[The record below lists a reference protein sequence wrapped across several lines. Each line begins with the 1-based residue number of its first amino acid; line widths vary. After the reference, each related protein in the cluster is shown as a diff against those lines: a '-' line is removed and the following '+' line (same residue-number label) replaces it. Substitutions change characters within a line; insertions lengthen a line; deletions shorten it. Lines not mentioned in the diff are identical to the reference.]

1 MNLNDNKF
9 YVYIIATMSAGKSTL
24 INALLARKLMPS
36 KQEACTAI
44 ITKIKNCDLEDFR
57 AVAYDKNGNIIEE
70 VPTLTYEVMQRLNE
84 NKEVF
89 EIDVE
94 GKIPFVS
101 SKDISLVLVDTPGP
115 NNSRDEGHKA
125 ATYRMIDQ
133 SSKTLVLYILNA
145 SQFAVNDDNA
155 LLSDVAA
162 SMSVGGK
169 QSKDRFI
176 FVVNKLADFRMG
188 EDNVESTLK
197 KVRDYLEKHGIHD
210 PNIFP
215 ASALTALNIRTI
227 LSGVDLKSFDPDSD
241 DDTYEAVG
249 KIRKFNRNA
258 GLHLE
263 TFATLTPSLQREI
276 RETLERAK
284 KEKDAKTEALVHSGI
299 ISIEAVIKAH
309 VEEEILPAQNHE
321 ENPNLQPVKDYHRGD
336 KNMIEVFIK
345 YNPYKLET
353 EVKINN
359 EHVKDNSPFR
369 EIAGKEKRLQEWIE
383 NLPAMLREECNDR
396 DYHVVF
402 HGITPDFED
411 LQFIAENAKKD
422 GFNITCEHIPA
433 TETEDKEPV
442 IRQIFEDI
450 QKGPFDELRQ
460 PDLIS
465 SFESASSDNFPVNV
479 IATMSAGKSTLIN
492 ALLARKLMPSKQEAC
507 TAIITKIKNCDLE
520 DFRAVA
526 YDKNGNIIEEVPTL
540 TYEVM
545 QRLNE
550 NKEVFEID
558 VEGKIPF
565 VSSKDIS
572 LVLVDTPGPNNSR
585 DEGHKAATYRMI
597 DQSSKTLVLYILNAS
612 QFAVN
617 DDNALLSDVAASM
630 SVGGKQSKDRF
641 IFVVNKLADFR
652 MGEDNVESTLK
663 KVRDY
668 LEKHGIH
675 DPNIFPASALTALN
689 IRTILSGVDLKSFDP
704 DSADDDTY
712 EAVGKIRKLNRNSG
726 LHLERYATMTPSLQR
741 EIDGTLERARSEKDS
756 KTEALVH
763 TGIIPIEAAIRIYV
777 EKYARTAK
785 IKNIV
790 NTFRKKLESTEALEK
805 LKKEIV
811 SGQERS
817 QEIQKKID
825 VINKK
830 LHDGREAR
838 KFQEEVSRIDYTQ
851 DTEAMSKSIR
861 REIQDEITNRLELS
875 RVKVEKTQ
883 AESFCDGLARFA
895 ETLQAKFVVK
905 LEKGISEHVQKTAR
919 AYLEAYKQKLA
930 NLIEDLKVG
939 DIELSPLEIMEG
951 TLDFYDFEE
960 LIRDFT
966 EKERV
971 QTGRHWKENEDK
983 HWWNPFTW
991 FDDSGWWVNDY
1002 KDVEY
1007 VMGEVLAQKFFSRLE
1022 DGFEV
1027 NIEAA
1032 KNYAVQQA
1040 KVVNDAFEKKFK
1052 ELDEALQKKLNEL
1065 SAYSKDQS
1073 DTEQAIRESEDRLR
1087 WLEEIRKRVDA
1098 ILEI

>member
-36 KQEACTAI
+36 KQEACTAT
-44 ITKIKNCDLEDFR
+44 ITEIKDCDLEDFR
-57 AVAYDKNGNIIEE
+57 AVVYDKDRHVIEE
-70 VPTLTYEVMQRLNE
+70 VPSLTYEVMQRLNDS
-84 NKEVF
+84 KEVSV
-89 EIDVE
+89 IGVE

-176 FVVNKLADFRMG
+176 FVVNKLDDFRS
-188 EDNVESTLK
+188 EDS
-197 KVRDYLEKHGIHD
+197 
-210 PNIFP
+210 
-215 ASALTALNIRTI
+215 
-227 LSGVDLKSFDPDSD
+227 
-241 DDTYEAVG
+241 
-249 KIRKFNRNA
+249 
-258 GLHLE
+258 
-263 TFATLTPSLQREI
+263 
-276 RETLERAK
+276 
-284 KEKDAKTEALVHSGI
+284 
-299 ISIEAVIKAH
+299 
-309 VEEEILPAQNHE
+309 
-321 ENPNLQPVKDYHRGD
+321 
-336 KNMIEVFIK
+336 
-345 YNPYKLET
+345 
-353 EVKINN
+353 
-359 EHVKDNSPFR
+359 
-369 EIAGKEKRLQEWIE
+369 
-383 NLPAMLREECNDR
+383 
-396 DYHVVF
+396 
-402 HGITPDFED
+402 
-411 LQFIAENAKKD
+411 
-422 GFNITCEHIPA
+422 
-433 TETEDKEPV
+433 
-442 IRQIFEDI
+442 
-450 QKGPFDELRQ
+450 
-460 PDLIS
+460 
-465 SFESASSDNFPVNV
+465 
-479 IATMSAGKSTLIN
+479 
-492 ALLARKLMPSKQEAC
+492 
-507 TAIITKIKNCDLE
+507 
-520 DFRAVA
+520 
-526 YDKNGNIIEEVPTL
+526 
-540 TYEVM
+540 
-545 QRLNE
+545 
-550 NKEVFEID
+550 
-558 VEGKIPF
+558 
-565 VSSKDIS
+565 
-572 LVLVDTPGPNNSR
+572 
-585 DEGHKAATYRMI
+585 
-597 DQSSKTLVLYILNAS
+597 
-612 QFAVN
+612 
-617 DDNALLSDVAASM
+617 
-630 SVGGKQSKDRF
+630 
-641 IFVVNKLADFR
+641 
-652 MGEDNVESTLK
+652 VESTLK

-704 DSADDDTY
+704 DSADDDTD
-712 EAVGKIRKLNRNSG
+712 EAVGKIRKFNRNSG

-763 TGIIPIEAAIRIYV
+763 TGIISIEAAIRIYV

-851 DTEAMSKSIR
+851 DTEAMIKSIR

-951 TLDFYDFEE
+951 TLDFDDFEE

-1022 DGFEV
+1022 YGFEV
-1027 NIEAA
+1027 NIKAA
-1032 KNYAVQQA
+1032 QNYAVQQA
-1040 KVVNDAFEKKFK
+1040 EVVKDAFKKKFK